1 MKRTS
6 LVLVCLATIALV
18 SAASNATAGGTPQ
31 NGRIV
36 FSRQDPAGGDNYTY
50 ITRAD
55 GTVRPLFPEFSAD
68 SPNWSPD
75 GRHVA
80 VISGLG
86 QGCSETTTCS
96 GNTVIIDPS
105 DGSWR
110 ALPPVGLPRVG
121 TFCSL
126 WSPDGSLFA
135 CEGGNDSDTSVNGIY
150 TIRSSDGGGLR
161 RITNAG
167 GMADVPIAWSPDGSQ
182 IVFGRWDFGSC
193 NQRSAIY
200 VVNVDGTHERRIT
213 PWGFCDN
220 HGDWSDD
227 GKWIVFAPPGPSI
240 FMVHPDG
247 TGLKT
252 LTLDT
257 STPGRVFAGDVS
269 WSPDGRKLVMLLF
282 TPVGSPSGDY
292 QEGIATANANGT
304 HLQYLTVSPA
314 SDRFDH
320 EADWGSLPA

>member
-6 LVLVCLATIALV
+6 LVLACLVTIVLA
-18 SAASNATAGGTPQ
+18 SAPLNAAADGTPE

-36 FSRQDPAGGDNYTY
+36 FSRFDPAAEDSYTY

-55 GTVRPLFPEFSAD
+55 GTVRPLFPDYTSG

-86 QGCSETTTCS
+86 QGCSPTTCT

-110 ALPPVGLPRVG
+110 ALAPVGLPEVG

-161 RITNAG
+161 RITDAG
-167 GMADVPIAWSPDGSQ
+167 GMDDVPIAWSPDGSQ
-182 IVFGRWDFGSC
+182 IVFGRWDFGAC

-220 HGDWSDD
+220 HGDWSSD

-252 LTLDT
+252 VRLDT
-257 STPGRVFAGDVS
+257 ATPGRVFAGDVS

-282 TPVGSPSGDY
+282 TPVANPSGDY
-292 QEGIATANANGT
+292 QEGIATANADGT
-304 HLQYLTVSPA
+304 HLRFETISPT
-314 SDRFDH
+314 FDH
-320 EADWGSLPA
+320 EADWGARPAG

>member
-1 MKRTS
+1 
-6 LVLVCLATIALV
+6 VLACLTTIVLGWAP
-18 SAASNATAGGTPQ
+18 SNATADATPD

-36 FSRQDPAGGDNYTY
+36 FSRFDPEADDNFTY
-50 ITRAD
+50 IARAD
-55 GTVRPLFPEFSAD
+55 GTVRPLFPDYTSG

-86 QGCSETTTCS
+86 HSDCIPTCT
-96 GNTVIIDPS
+96 GYTVIIDPS
-105 DGSWR
+105 NGSWR
-110 ALPPVGLPRVG
+110 ALAPVGLPRVG

-126 WSPDGSLFA
+126 WSPDGTRFA

-161 RITNAG
+161 RITDAG

-182 IVFGRWDFGSC
+182 IVFGRWDFGEC
-193 NQRSAIY
+193 NKRSAIY
-200 VVNVDGTHERRIT
+200 VVNADGTGEHRIT
-213 PWGFCDN
+213 PWGYCDN
-220 HGDWSDD
+220 HGDWSAD

-247 TGLKT
+247 TGLTT
-252 LTLDT
+252 LRLDT
-257 STPGRVFAGDVS
+257 ATPGRVFAGDVS

-282 TPVGSPSGDY
+282 TPVDNPSGDY
-292 QEGIATANANGT
+292 KEGIAISNADGT
-304 HLQYLTVSPA
+304 HLRFLTVSPT
-314 SDRFDH
+314 FDH
-320 EADWGSLPA
+320 EADWGARPA